1 MTTLFNANTSNRLD
15 GWVTLDDEGDDINGY
30 FPRFI
35 NNLPSIGLYEEVE
48 YIKSPAKFL
57 NFKLSSYT
65 QPIRIQLTIST
76 TPQIGSTFTCPPY
89 TLILRGSSLEL
100 ATCTQLDITDST
112 GFVSL
117 SVLLHESAGWVR
129 THTGGEVTEF
139 EFLQVLSNLT
149 TLLIR
154 GSYFSGTN
162 AYFHEVTS
170 CFIYNLNLFISRFS
184 SGLPPYSCS

>member
-1 MTTLFNANTSNRLD
+1 MTTLFNASTSNRLD
-15 GWVTLDDEGDDINGY
+15 GWVTLDSDGEVFNGY
-30 FPRFI
+30 FPLVI
-35 NNLPSIGLYEEVE
+35 NDLPSIGLYETVE
-48 YIKSPAKFL
+48 YFKSPAKFL

-65 QPIRIQLTIST
+65 QSIQIQLTISS

-112 GFVSL
+112 GLVSL

-129 THTGGEVTEF
+129 TDTGGEVTEF

-154 GSYFSGTN
+154 GSYLSGTN
-162 AYFHEVTS
+162 AYFHKVTLH
-170 CFIYNLNLFISRFS
+170 FVYNLNIFISRIS